1 MDTTTPST
9 GSTDDGCSGERSP
22 LWEVDLTPRHIGPF
36 VLMSSYIEATADL
49 MSRNL
54 TLSALVDRLQRD
66 NLALRLRLERM
77 TQNDI
82 LGKKATAR
90 RSDPGDD
97 TR

>member
-36 VLMSSYIEATADL
+36 VLMSSYIETTASL
-49 MSRNL
+49 MASNL
-54 TLSALVDRLQRD
+54 TLSAMVDRLQRD
-66 NLALRLRLERM
+66 NAALRMRLEQAVERPLVG
-77 TQNDI
+77 QQAS
-82 LGKKATAR
+82 GR
-90 RSDPGDD
+90 PDPGDD

>member
-36 VLMSSYIEATADL
+36 VLMSSYIETTASL
-49 MSRNL
+49 MASNL

-66 NLALRLRLERM
+66 NLALRLRLESKELED
-77 TQNDI
+77 QNI
-82 LGKKATAR
+82 SKSRL
-90 RSDPGDD
+90 
-97 TR
+97 

>member
-36 VLMSSYIEATADL
+36 VLMSSYIETTADL

-77 TQNDI
+77 TQNDV
-82 LGKKATAR
+82 LGKKAAAR
-90 RSDPGDD
+90 RPDPGDD